1 MDFKWG
7 KQLDLRGFL
16 VFKRLC
22 RFYATFVVLG
32 ALVSGLALAAL
43 TFDEFHPTPS
53 ALIRTAE
60 GFLCSSAITAV
71 MSAVMATMLLFQ
83 FEALDRATR
92 RDLAIAWV
100 PLVLLD
106 LAIIEFLVGVV
117 CWYYG
122 KTATW
127 RGALMATQFAVLLG
141 GCLIVSTW
149 MWFNMKEKGGLGREE
164 ASKEDVLMPAIKKH
178 HVPRE

>member
-1 MDFKWG
+1 
-7 KQLDLRGFL
+7 
-16 VFKRLC
+16 
-22 RFYATFVVLG
+22 
-32 ALVSGLALAAL
+32 
-43 TFDEFHPTPS
+43 
-53 ALIRTAE
+53 
-60 GFLCSSAITAV
+60 

-92 RDLAIAWV
+92 RDLAIAWL